1 MLRLLKN
8 FFIVLGNLFR
18 KPRTVIYPR
27 EKIIIPDS
35 SRGALH
41 LKLDPDSLEVI
52 CNGCGL
58 CSVVC
63 PQDCIEVKKRVGDN
77 GRGVLDKFCLD
88 LSKCIF
94 CGNCVEFCKMNAIDM
109 SYKYQL
115 AEYNRKNLRLEKIEL
130 IKPPGKIRSF
140 W

>member
-8 FFIVLGNLFR
+8 FFIILGNLF
-18 KPRTVIYPR
+18 KKSRTVIYPR

-35 SRGALH
+35 SRGVLR
-41 LKLDPDSLEVI
+41 LKLDLDSLEVI

-58 CSVVC
+58 CNIIC
-63 PQDCIEVKKRVGDN
+63 PQDCIEVKKRIGDN
-77 GRGVLDKFCLD
+77 GREVLDEFCLD

-94 CGNCVEFCKMNAIDM
+94 CGNCVEFCEMNAIDM

-115 AEYNRKNLRLEKIEL
+115 AEYSEKNLRLEKFEL
-130 IKPPGKIRSF
+130 IKPSGTIRDF

>member
-8 FFIVLGNLFR
+8 FFIILGNMFK

-27 EKIIIPDS
+27 EKIIIPEG
-35 SRGALH
+35 SRGVLH
-41 LKLDPDSLEVI
+41 LKLDLDSLEVI

-58 CSVVC
+58 CNIIC
-63 PQDCIEVKKRVGDN
+63 PQDCIEVKKRIEDN
-77 GRGVLDKFCLD
+77 GREVLDEFCLD

-115 AEYNRKNLRLEKIEL
+115 AEYSEKNLRLEKIEL
-130 IKPPGKIRSF
+130 IKNFVK
-140 W
+140 

>member
-1 MLRLLKN
+1 MIRLIKN
-8 FFIVLGNLFR
+8 FFIVLGNIFR
-18 KPRTVIYPR
+18 KPKTVIYPK
-27 EKIIIPDS
+27 EKIIIPDG
-35 SRGALH
+35 SRGVLH
-41 LKLDPDSLEVI
+41 LKLDLDSLEVI

-58 CSVVC
+58 CNAVC
-63 PQDCIEVKKRVGDN
+63 PQGCIKVKKRIEDN
-77 GRGVLDKFCLD
+77 GKEILDEFCLD

-115 AEYNRKNLRLEKIEL
+115 AEFNKKNLILEKIEL
-130 IKPPGKIRSF
+130 IKPSGAIRDF

>member
-1 MLRLLKN
+1 MFK
-8 FFIVLGNLFR
+8 

-27 EKIIIPDS
+27 EKIIIPEG
-35 SRGALH
+35 SRGVLH
-41 LKLDPDSLEVI
+41 LKLDLDSLEVI

-58 CSVVC
+58 CNIIC
-63 PQDCIEVKKRVGDN
+63 PQDCIEVKKRIEDN
-77 GRGVLDKFCLD
+77 GREVLDEFCLD

-115 AEYNRKNLRLEKIEL
+115 AEYSEKNLRLEKIEL
-130 IKPPGKIRSF
+130 IKPSSTIRDF
-140 W
+140 WQK

>member
-1 MLRLLKN
+1 MDL
-8 FFIVLGNLFR
+8 
-18 KPRTVIYPR
+18 
-27 EKIIIPDS
+27 
-35 SRGALH
+35 
-41 LKLDPDSLEVI
+41 DSLEVI

-94 CGNCVEFCKMNAIDM
+94 CGNCVEFCKMDAIDM

-115 AEYNRKNLRLEKIEL
+115 AEYNRKNLRLEKL
-130 IKPPGKIRSF
+130 N
-140 W
+140 

>member
-41 LKLDPDSLEVI
+41 LKLDLDSLEVI

-94 CGNCVEFCKMNAIDM
+94 CGNCVEFCKMDAIDM